1 MSRYNLRSK
10 VNPESFENMDTANSV
25 EPNALTSVKAS
36 TTFVLKGQSN
46 WSAWKRLLVAYL
58 RRSKWIKAIE
68 QELDDDDDINCE
80 VFHRIITTIDFD
92 IINELPESDN
102 SYHIWKYLEKKFES
116 KHKAK
121 IVMRWREL
129 MKKEINPATIEKDL
143 NDLASLW
150 KAINSIKNIMP
161 EPLFVIMVIEKCKG
175 IIPYAEIFEANEEEL
190 SISQVFPSLSSSAS
204 SVAQYHTGRIP
215 RPIAKSNLNQIKT
228 GHLANN
234 CRANTNPFNDS
245 NKTILKIISRIVP
258 QFLKLE
264 KLRDKVKI
272 DNVYVRT
279 PLGTEKITHYGFVD
293 LKNNDSTLTFKVYY
307 IPGFKSNCL
316 SQSKLRKDGFNLQY
330 SNDTGNW
337 MICAGKTTCRQQIS
351 TDSVSST
358 VMSQRESN
366 RRVSSTEDLAIVRN
380 SLSTIVKISSDIC
393 GPLTTSNED
402 FKYFITFIDEKS
414 LREMAE
420 TQTGKKVKSLL
431 TDNAKE
437 YRSAN
442 FDKYCIA
449 KGIERVEIPPHS
461 PQQNGIAERKNQ
473 SLLSMVRCMLN
484 EKQLPSTFWSYAVRE
499 ANRILNRIPSKA
511 INMQIPYEIFFN
523 RKPNVKNF
531 RVFGSL
537 AMKHLPS
544 SSKLL
549 PRALPQI
556 LVDLEE
562 VWVDEEASEEDHNYA
577 KSAIK
582 FSNLSL
588 TSKTNHYIPNDYAD
602 ATGSIHRQ
610 YWLDAMNDEFQALI
624 NHGVFEIVDD
634 QDKKPLTTRWV
645 FSLKLTDD
653 NAIKAFKARIVARG
667 FRQKEGVDY
676 DEIYSPVVDRS
687 IIRLFLALAS
697 KKGWGVNHIDF
708 GNAFLNGEIDR
719 EMYVKP
725 PEPFYEKGK
734 CWKLKKSLYGLKQ
747 SPKIW
752 NQTLSQQLLKFG
764 LMRSSYEPCLYW
776 SDKLMVIVYVDDILI
791 AFEHE
796 SELAKLLQFL
806 SNHENQFIVKNLGP
820 VSHFLG
826 INITR
831 QGNVFYLNQESYIKS
846 LADRFEISA
855 SSKELCPLPS
865 GILIDETPTEKPIRE
880 LIGALNYVAHWT
892 RPDICAAFKIQSTNE
907 DCEIYADAD
916 FATDKDGR
924 SSQSGVLIKATSS
937 SEAELIA
944 ASKAIKEAA
953 GLRNVLNEINLPIK
967 LPMILTRV
975 DIDRKFN
982 EDKILRGIVKPV
994 YLESS
999 KQLADILTKVGCKNN
1014 YKYFISDLCLVKG
1027 EVLEV

>member
-1 MSRYNLRSK
+1 
-10 VNPESFENMDTANSV
+10 
-25 EPNALTSVKAS
+25 
-36 TTFVLKGQSN
+36 
-46 WSAWKRLLVAYL
+46 
-58 RRSKWIKAIE
+58 
-68 QELDDDDDINCE
+68 
-80 VFHRIITTIDFD
+80 
-92 IINELPESDN
+92 
-102 SYHIWKYLEKKFES
+102 
-116 KHKAK
+116 
-121 IVMRWREL
+121 
-129 MKKEINPATIEKDL
+129 
-143 NDLASLW
+143 
-150 KAINSIKNIMP
+150 MP

-215 RPIAKSNLNQIKT
+215 RPIAKSNFKPNRNEMKCYICKKT

-245 NKTILKIISRIVP
+245 NKTTFENYLSNCATISQVD
-258 QFLKLE
+258 QFLQNHWILDSGADNHFTGDWKR
-264 KLRDKVKI
+264 LRDKVKI

-337 MICAGKTTCRQQIS
+337 MICAGK
-351 TDSVSST
+351 DH
-358 VMSQRESN
+358 
-366 RRVSSTEDLAIVRN
+366 
-380 SLSTIVKISSDIC
+380 LSTTDFNGLSILNCNVTARVKPSSLEHRRFGHSSKFPLDNCEVCLINKMKRKSFNECPPTTDEILGRISSDIC

-414 LREMAE
+414 RFCCIFTIKDRSETLECFKQFVKWAE

-556 LVDLEE
+556 LVGTLEKGYELYDPKSNKISISRNVKIIESERFDFKKYNIEIQSIEDLEE

-588 TSKTNHYIPNDYAD
+588 TSKANHYIPNDYAD

-653 NAIKAFKARIVARG
+653 NAVKAFKARIVARG

-734 CWKLKKSLYGLKQ
+734 CWKLKEFVWFKT
-747 SPKIW
+747 I
-752 NQTLSQQLLKFG
+752 SQDL
-764 LMRSSYEPCLYW
+764 EPN
-776 SDKLMVIVYVDDILI
+776 S
-791 AFEHE
+791 
-796 SELAKLLQFL
+796 
-806 SNHENQFIVKNLGP
+806 
-820 VSHFLG
+820 
-826 INITR
+826 
-831 QGNVFYLNQESYIKS
+831 
-846 LADRFEISA
+846 
-855 SSKELCPLPS
+855 
-865 GILIDETPTEKPIRE
+865 
-880 LIGALNYVAHWT
+880 
-892 RPDICAAFKIQSTNE
+892 
-907 DCEIYADAD
+907 
-916 FATDKDGR
+916 
-924 SSQSGVLIKATSS
+924 
-937 SEAELIA
+937 
-944 ASKAIKEAA
+944 
-953 GLRNVLNEINLPIK
+953 
-967 LPMILTRV
+967 
-975 DIDRKFN
+975 
-982 EDKILRGIVKPV
+982 
-994 YLESS
+994 
-999 KQLADILTKVGCKNN
+999 
-1014 YKYFISDLCLVKG
+1014 
-1027 EVLEV
+1027 